1 MKKYK
6 FNNIEKENP
15 MDILNET
22 YLIDENGDFNKK
34 IKVVVDTNKV
44 EDLTL
49 KDFVN
54 DGVEFLTKET
64 QINNNGEDVL
74 TNNAK
79 NYAKI
84 GSSGYNAQ
92 IGSSGDYA
100 QIGSSGY
107 NAKIGS
113 SGDYAQIGSSGNYAK
128 INVTGKNSI
137 CFACGFNS
145 IIKAKKGT
153 WFSLAEYEKK
163 DDKWIPYYAK
173 SAQID
178 NIEYVDYKGK
188 ILKENVCY
196 TLVNKEFTP
205 VIVVDN
211 LYIMALLNKKRIQNY
226 TIYKT
231 QYLQDFKDNIKKFQ
245 FVAEIDGLTA
255 HGETIEKAIQDVE
268 FKRLKN
274 MDLEKHAER
283 IKEQGYFTAY
293 DYRLITGACE
303 YGTNR
308 WLEEN
313 NFSWEDK
320 KTIEEVLELTKGE
333 YGHEILKEFIKTYF

>member
-1 MKKYK
+1 
-6 FNNIEKENP
+6 
-15 MDILNET
+15 
-22 YLIDENGDFNKK
+22 
-34 IKVVVDTNKV
+34 
-44 EDLTL
+44 
-49 KDFVN
+49 
-54 DGVEFLTKET
+54 
-64 QINNNGEDVL
+64 
-74 TNNAK
+74 
-79 NYAKI
+79 
-84 GSSGYNAQ
+84 
-92 IGSSGDYA
+92 
-100 QIGSSGY
+100 
-107 NAKIGS
+107 
-113 SGDYAQIGSSGNYAK
+113 
-128 INVTGKNSI
+128 
-137 CFACGFNS
+137 
-145 IIKAKKGT
+145 
-153 WFSLAEYEKK
+153 
-163 DDKWIPYYAK
+163 
-173 SAQID
+173 
-178 NIEYVDYKGK
+178 
-188 ILKENVCY
+188 
-196 TLVNKEFTP
+196 
-205 VIVVDN
+205 
-211 LYIMALLNKKRIQNY
+211 MALLNKKRIQNY